1 MKNPAMNL
9 KSKTK
14 QSPVVVS
21 VLISAGICLIIIAL
35 RTIRGLEFLELAA
48 YDHYL
53 CRQPKVC
60 SPNPPVALITIS
72 EADIQKQGCW
82 PLPDGTIAELLK
94 TLLNYQPRAIG
105 LDIYRDI
112 PVPPGSEQLADIFS
126 GHDNIVTVN
135 KIGDETSL
143 GVSSPYMVNSTNLV
157 GFNDILVDRGG
168 VVRRGLLFLD
178 DGETSF
184 YSFALLLA
192 MLYLEEEDILPQAGL
207 SNPQHLRLGKTT
219 FVPFKSHDGGYIKA
233 DDRGYQFLLDYKN
246 KLGAFQNFSLTHVLS
261 GQLSPNPFQDKIVII
276 GVTAESLKDFFFTP
290 LSKNSE
296 SINKMS
302 GAELHAQIVSQIIRS
317 ALEGGKHKKS
327 MNEWYEWGWILMW
340 SLIGGLMVLWR
351 RSFLHFLLLTIAGLL
366 ALGFISYFIFNLGW
380 WVPLVPPALAL
391 LISASLVTAHMSY
404 QEKVQRAI
412 LMQLFSKHVSKNV
425 AESIW
430 QQRDQFMDGGRPRT
444 QKLTATVL
452 FTDLKGFTTISE
464 NLSPQALMDW
474 LNNYMEAMAQ
484 IVIDHGGV
492 INKYIGDAV
501 MAVFG
506 IPLPRVD
513 EAEIRRDAENAVSC
527 ALSMAE
533 EIKGLN
539 SLWQK
544 QNLPTAKMRI
554 GIFTGPLVAGCIGS
568 SHRMEYTVIGDT
580 VNIASRLEGFNKDS
594 VDPSLTN
601 HACRIL
607 IGGKTLHLLG
617 RKFQTEMVGKVN
629 LKGKDKK
636 ITIYR
641 VTGRVDQS
649 NDNSNNT
656 DFQI

>member
-1 MKNPAMNL
+1 MKIPAINV
-9 KSKTK
+9 KSKK
-14 QSPVVVS
+14 KPSPVMAS
-21 VLISAGICLIIIAL
+21 VLISAGICLIIITL
-35 RTIRGLEFLELAA
+35 RTIKNLEFLELAA

-53 CRQPKVC
+53 CRQTKVS
-60 SPNPPVALITIS
+60 SPDPSIALITIS
-72 EADIQKQGCW
+72 ETDIQNQGRW

-112 PVPPGSEQLADIFS
+112 PIPPGSNQLAAIFS
-126 GHDNIVTVN
+126 GHNNIVAVK
-135 KIGDETSL
+135 KIGDETSP
-143 GVSSPYMVNSTNLV
+143 GVSSPYMVNNTNMV
-157 GFNDILVDRGG
+157 GFNDILIDPGG

-192 MLYLEEEDILPQAGL
+192 MLYLEKEDILPQADL

-219 FVPFKSHDGGYIKA
+219 FVPFKSHDGGYIRA

-261 GQLSPNPFQDKIVII
+261 GQLSPNLFQNKIVII
-276 GVTAESLKDFFFTP
+276 GVTAKSLKDFFFTP

-302 GAELHAQIVSQIIRS
+302 GAELHAHIVSQIIRS
-317 ALEGGKHKKS
+317 ALEGRKHKKS
-327 MNEWYEWGWILMW
+327 MKEWYEWGWILMW
-340 SLIGGLMVLWR
+340 SLIGGLMVLWK
-351 RSFLHFLLLTIAGLL
+351 RSFLHFFLLTIAGLL

-380 WVPLVPPALAL
+380 WIPLVPPALAL
-391 LISASLVTAHMSY
+391 LISASLVTAHMSH
-404 QEKVQRAI
+404 QEKVQRTI

-425 AESIW
+425 AETIW

-464 NLSPQALMDW
+464 NLSPEDLMNW
-474 LNNYMEAMAQ
+474 LNKYMEAMAQ

-492 INKYIGDAV
+492 VNKYIGDAV

-513 EAEIRRDAENAVSC
+513 EAKIKRDAENAVNC
-527 ALSMAE
+527 AMTMAKK
-533 EIKGLN
+533 IKSLN

-554 GIFTGPLVAGCIGS
+554 GIFSGPLVAGCIGS

-594 VDPSLTN
+594 IEPSLTN

-607 IGGKTLHLLG
+607 IGEKTLQLLD
-617 RKFQTEMVGKVN
+617 RQFQTEMVGKVN

-641 VTGRVDQS
+641 VTGRVDQGH
-649 NDNSNNT
+649 DNCEYRL
-656 DFQI
+656 